1 MSLRVPFFALSE
13 AILVLQDDVTAT
25 PGWKRA
31 VALIDEG
38 KIPGGGSILDK
49 LLSKARK
56 GTD

>member
-1 MSLRVPFFALSE
+1 MGLPVPVVAHFE
-13 AILVLQDDVTAT
+13 PEYVLQDDVTAT

-31 VALIDEG
+31 IALIDEG
-38 KIPGGGSILDK
+38 KIPGGGSILNK